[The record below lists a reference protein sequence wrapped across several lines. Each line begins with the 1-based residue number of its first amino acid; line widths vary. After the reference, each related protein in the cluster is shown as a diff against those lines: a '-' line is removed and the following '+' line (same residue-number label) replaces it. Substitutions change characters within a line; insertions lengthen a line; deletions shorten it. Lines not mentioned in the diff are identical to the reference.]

1 MLDETRVGINFLES
15 LRIED
20 GMVMEDGVR
29 ASAMKTTGV
38 CACNLIYLFSTQK
51 RKRQDIRTVPRG
63 VVERLCSHFPSR
75 EV

>member
-20 GMVMEDGVR
+20 GMVVVDGVG

-51 RKRQDIRTVPRG
+51 GRRQNIRTYP
-63 VVERLCSHFPSR
+63 EAL
-75 EV
+75 